1 MGPSGVAA
9 ELLGLP
15 GLGEGAT
22 KAAVAPDPSFA
33 VLHGL
38 YWLCANLASERP
50 LALVV
55 DDAHWADGASLRF
68 LAFLLPRLEELHI
81 AVLLGARPAEAG
93 ERRELLA
100 ALTMDPATEVVTVRP
115 LTTNGVAT
123 LVAAGLDVEPEPEF
137 VQACWEATG
146 GTPFLVRMLVE
157 ALREERI
164 APVAASAGNV
174 LRGVAATT
182 LARWAMLRL
191 VQLGPDAASML
202 HGVRPII
209 MVDF

>member
-1 MGPSGVAA
+1 M
-9 ELLGLP
+9 
-15 GLGEGAT
+15 
-22 KAAVAPDPSFA
+22 
-33 VLHGL
+33 
-38 YWLCANLASERP
+38 
-50 LALVV
+50 V

-123 LVAAGLDVEPEPEF
+123 LVASGLGVEPEPEF

-146 GTPFLVRMLVE
+146 GTPFLVRTLVE

-164 APVAASAGNV
+164 AQLP
-174 LRGVAATT
+174 R
-182 LARWAMLRL
+182 RL
-191 VQLGPDAASML
+191 GMFSWVSLHDPGSLGDAAPRAVGSRRGP
-202 HGVRPII
+202 HGSGGRGFGAGRAGSGGPAGRTRAPRCGAGG
-209 MVDF
+209 

>member
-1 MGPSGVAA
+1 
-9 ELLGLP
+9 
-15 GLGEGAT
+15 
-22 KAAVAPDPSFA
+22 
-33 VLHGL
+33 
-38 YWLCANLASERP
+38 
-50 LALVV
+50 
-55 DDAHWADGASLRF
+55 

-81 AVLLGARPAEAG
+81 AVLPGARPAEAG

-100 ALTMDPATEVVTVRP
+100 ALTMDPATEVVTVGP

-123 LVAAGLDVEPEPEF
+123 LVAAGLGVDPEPEF

-146 GTPFLVRMLVE
+146 GTPFLVRTLVE

-182 LARWAMLRL
+182 LARWATLRL
-191 VQLGPDAASML
+191 VQLGPDAPGLAGRSRFWSEPSWIR
-202 HGVRPII
+202 RPS
-209 MVDF
+209 